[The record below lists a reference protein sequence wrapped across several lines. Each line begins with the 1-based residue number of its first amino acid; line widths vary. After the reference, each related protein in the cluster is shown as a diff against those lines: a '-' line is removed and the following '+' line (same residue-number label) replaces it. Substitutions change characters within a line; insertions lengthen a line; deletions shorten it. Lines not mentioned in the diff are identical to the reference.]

1 MTIDAD
7 SAPAAGRGN
16 AVRALPAGP
25 IGFVLLGAGAGAAAH
40 AEALTTLP
48 EARLVAVVDPDLT
61 RARRLAGPYGADAS
75 DAPEAALAR
84 DDVQAVCIV
93 APNHTHAALARLAA
107 ARGAAVL
114 VEKPVGR
121 DADEAQGIV
130 ASCDA
135 AGVPMGVVLQNR
147 FAPEAIALRETI
159 RAGGLGR
166 LVGAVV
172 LVRDHRDARYFA
184 AGPWRGRRERAGG
197 GALRIQ
203 AIHMVDLLE
212 WLVGPVGS
220 VAAAMATR
228 HHAVEVEDVVSASL
242 ELLDGAPVSLFATTA
257 APVESPTR
265 IEIFGTEGWAVL
277 LEARAAIR
285 VWHGRP
291 GPEALAAVAALDA
304 EMAARLDRPWPG
316 GTTPELHRTLLAAF
330 VTSLRAGQAPSPGA
344 TEAVRIQRLLD
355 AIYAAARTGAR
366 TAVAG

>member
-1 MTIDAD
+1 MTVDAD
-7 SAPAAGRGN
+7 SAPAAGRGG

-48 EARLVAVVDPDLT
+48 GARLVAVVDPDLA
-61 RARRLAGPYGADAS
+61 RARRLAGSHGADAA
-75 DAPEAALAR
+75 DAPEAALTR
-84 DDVQAVCIV
+84 DDVHAACVV
-93 APNHTHAALARLAA
+93 APNHAHAALAGLAA
-107 ARGAAVL
+107 AHGVAVL

-121 DADEAQGIV
+121 DADEARQIV
-130 ASCDA
+130 ARCDA

-147 FAPEAIALRETI
+147 FAPEALALRATI
-159 RAGGLGR
+159 RTGGLGQ

-172 LVRDHRDARYFA
+172 LVRDHRDAGYFA
-184 AGPWRGRRERAGG
+184 AGPWRGQRERAGG

-220 VAAAMATR
+220 VTAAMATR
-228 HHAVEVEDVVSASL
+228 RHAVEVEDVLSASL
-242 ELLDGAPVSLFATTA
+242 ELADGGPVSLFATTA

-304 EMAARLDRPWPG
+304 EMAARLDRPWPD
-316 GTTPELHRTLLAAF
+316 GTTPELHRALLAAF
-330 VTSLRAGQAPSPGA
+330 VASLRAGRAPAPGA
-344 TEAVRIQRLLD
+344 PEAVRIQRLLD

-366 TAVAG
+366 TVVAG